1 MRKPVRPV
9 GHGVIR
15 TEIERVAQKVVAG
28 FRRLPTALVSDCLNR
43 QYAMRAD
50 IKPIL
55 RDIHVVG
62 CAVTVQSTVGNNLMS
77 HEAIYLARPGD
88 VLVIDGRGHVDT
100 SIWGGVQAMAARR
113 RKIAAVIVD
122 GAIRDVAEM
131 RRSRFPVFCKG
142 VVPTGPHKGWGDS
155 VNVPIQCGGVPVNP
169 GDLIVGDDDGVVVVP
184 REEAEEVL
192 RLARARVRLEAKW
205 RKAVTQGRTTLDVIG
220 LTEVVR
226 RSGAV
231 RR

>member
-1 MRKPVRPV
+1 VNKPARPV
-9 GHGVIR
+9 GHGIIR
-15 TEIERVAQKVVAG
+15 AKIERTDPKIVAS
-28 FRRLPTALVSDCLNR
+28 FRKIPSTIVSDCLNR

-50 IKPIL
+50 IKPIFQN
-55 RDIHVVG
+55 IHITG

-77 HEAIYLARPGD
+77 HEAISVAHPGD
-88 VLVIDGRGHVDT
+88 VLVIDGRGYVDT
-100 SIWGGVQAMAARR
+100 SIWGGVQALAAKRR
-113 RKIAAVIVD
+113 GIAAVIVD

-169 GDLIVGDDDGVVVVP
+169 GDLIIGDDDGVVVVP
-184 REEAEEVL
+184 REEAVEVL
-192 RLARARVRLEAKW
+192 RLAKARVRLENEW
-205 RKAVTQGRTTLDVIG
+205 RKGVARGRTTLDVIG
-220 LTEVVR
+220 LAEVVR